1 MRTLNLK
8 DRLTLMG
15 VMLTFILTMAGTAL
29 ADGPASYEEAL
40 ALAAKENQVVV
51 LDFYTDW

>member
-1 MRTLNLK
+1 MRTLNWK

-15 VMLTFILTMAGTAL
+15 VMLTFVLALAGTAL
-29 ADGPASYEEAL
+29 ADGPASYEEVL